1 MRQKTEQETMAAGRQ
16 INLLVEALDKAKTNG
31 GVWLNP
37 AGHPRPKMYPNG
49 GTEPLRH
56 EGSEGCTFRM
66 VQLGHV
72 RQ

>member
-1 MRQKTEQETMAAGRQ
+1 MAAGRQ

-49 GTEPLRH
+49 VNVSPT
-56 EGSEGCTFRM
+56 
-66 VQLGHV
+66 
-72 RQ
+72 

>member
-1 MRQKTEQETMAAGRQ
+1 MAAGRQ

-49 GTEPLRH
+49 VNVSPFNALIMALHTGMPASTKCL
-56 EGSEGCTFRM
+56 ST
-66 VQLGHV
+66 
-72 RQ
+72 